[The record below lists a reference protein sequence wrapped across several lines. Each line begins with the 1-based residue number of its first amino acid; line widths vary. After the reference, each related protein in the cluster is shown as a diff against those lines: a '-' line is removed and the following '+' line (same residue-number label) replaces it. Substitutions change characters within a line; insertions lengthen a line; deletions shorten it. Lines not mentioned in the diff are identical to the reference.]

1 MEQKTR
7 AGFRRGIRARLRFVP
22 ASAGVV
28 IRPGS
33 GESAGIADHR
43 FPRSGAAGRPWMA
56 QRRIFLQ
63 TEEKSTGFL
72 WKSVLF
78 FSLKFPFSDLRLL
91 LFPPGPAGS
100 RLYRAPCTGL
110 PFFPAAGPVLLPGR
124 RILRMPPAHRPRSV
138 HSGPASFLRGPA
150 GCTGPS
156 GGTLQSARRR
166 YSIAL
171 EMEPAFCRRD
181 LLRRTGQI
189 RTARGGEQR
198 QPRRSSGPITERPR
212 QLHLGSLP
220 EAGQFFP
227 AGTESSVRIPDLL
240 SDSRSPLALC
250 MRVRAGLP
258 AGADLQ
264 LWRKAEPGM
273 TGKGRSSSP
282 GTVQTGG

>member
-1 MEQKTR
+1 MEQETR
-7 AGFRRGIRARLRFVP
+7 AGFRRGIRARLRPVP
-22 ASAGVV
+22 ASDPAGLGR
-28 IRPGS
+28 IRRHCRPPFPPQRRSRTATDGTEADFSADRGKEYRLPGEVRTLFFLEIPFFGS
-33 GESAGIADHR
+33 LLPALFSR
-43 FPRSGAAGRPWMA
+43 AGR
-56 QRRIFLQ
+56 
-63 TEEKSTGFL
+63 K
-72 WKSVLF
+72 
-78 FSLKFPFSDLRLL
+78 
-91 LFPPGPAGS
+91 PAVQGA
-100 RLYRAPCTGL
+100 LYGL

-138 HSGPASFLRGPA
+138 HSGPASFLQGPA

-156 GGTLQSARRR
+156 GGTLQSTRRR

-198 QPRRSSGPITERPR
+198 QPRRSSGPITVRPR

-240 SDSRSPLALC
+240 SDSRSPLALY

-282 GTVQTGG
+282 GTAQTGG